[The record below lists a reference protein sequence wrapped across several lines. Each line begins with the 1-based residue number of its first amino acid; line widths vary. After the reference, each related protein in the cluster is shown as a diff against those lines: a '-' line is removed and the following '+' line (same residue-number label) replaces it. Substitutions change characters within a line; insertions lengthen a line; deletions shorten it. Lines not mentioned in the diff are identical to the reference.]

1 MRKREG
7 EKKKDE
13 GGASWRERER
23 EYILER
29 KKEKKENE

>member
-7 EKKKDE
+7 ERKKDE

-23 EYILER
+23 EKIQTR
-29 KKEKKENE
+29 K

>member
-13 GGASWRERER
+13 GGASWREREK
-23 EYILER
+23 YKL
-29 KKEKKENE
+29 EKKKRKGK